1 MVEEEKYPQIQLHPN
16 GDYHIFIEP
25 GVELQFK
32 DVNSIEEYIK
42 NKNISIKAM
51 QEPSYQLIKTS
62 NRFSQHP
69 LKDFNYSQ

>member
-1 MVEEEKYPQIQLHPN
+1 MAEEEKYPQIQLHPN

-51 QEPSYQLIKTS
+51 HERVFVSKRC
-62 NRFSQHP
+62 N
-69 LKDFNYSQ
+69 